1 MTSELLQ
8 ARALRANGFPVDRP
22 QPPRHWAVRLL
33 RSPWLYVILGAT
45 LVYAGCLWWMYHISV
60 QPMPVASGG
69 EVPGLNLS
77 AIKRSARLALPTL
90 AVWVVLFLALDRFRP
105 MRLGFWF
112 LALGWGGSVATAS
125 SMLLNTWAGQQM
137 AIVGPNDPATGAR
150 AAVFVAPFVEEA
162 TKATVL
168 FMIAIAVRYR
178 LASKLQAVTLA
189 GLSAAGF
196 AFTENILY
204 YSRAIV
210 YSSVTIG
217 TGNPDDALNHIV
229 FLRGVKTAFGHPLF
243 TTFMALGF
251 IIGLRAHSKIVRILA
266 PLGGYLIA
274 AMAHMVFNFFASV
287 GMDDTLMAIFGWMIV
302 ISVVAHLVRQILA
315 QGRLLRDRLDEYV
328 AMGWLPASVVPLFAR
343 QRTRWASFFISISY
357 GWRAFLATV
366 RIQRTMSELA
376 YVRDAQLRGTVD
388 AGGDLRA
395 RVLLDRARDLAP
407 MAITDPATQ
416 KLQVP
421 KLPDWL
427 RFRFRRHRRPVGPW
441 APPANVPA
449 SFLPG
454 QASAPGYSPVDPRWA
469 PPGR

>member
-1 MTSELLQ
+1 MTSEPLQ
-8 ARALRANGFPVDRP
+8 VRALRANGFPVDRP
-22 QPPRHWAVRLL
+22 APQRHWAVRLL
-33 RSPWLYVILGAT
+33 RSPWLYLILGAT
-45 LVYAGCLWWMYHISV
+45 LLYACCLWWMYHISV
-60 QPMPVASGG
+60 QPMSAKGGG

-77 AIKRSARLALPTL
+77 AIKRSAGLALPTL
-90 AVWVVLFLALDRFRP
+90 AVWIVLFLALDRFRP

-168 FMIAIAVRYR
+168 FLIAIAVRYR

-217 TGNPDDALNHIV
+217 TGDPDQALNQIV

-243 TTFMALGF
+243 TTLMALGF
-251 IIGLRAHSKIVRILA
+251 IIGLRAHSKIVRIIA
-266 PLGGYLIA
+266 PLCGYLVA
-274 AMAHMVFNFFASV
+274 ALAHMIFNFFASI
-287 GMDDTLMAIFGWMIV
+287 GMDDTLMAIVGWMIV
-302 ISVVAHLVRQILA
+302 ISVVFHLIRQTLA
-315 QGRLLRDRLDEYV
+315 QGVLLRDRLNEYV
-328 AMGWLPASVVPLFAR
+328 AMGWLPAEVVPLFSR
-343 QRTRWASFFISISY
+343 QRTRWASFLISISY
-357 GWRAFLATV
+357 GWTVLVATV

-376 YVRDAQLRGTVD
+376 YVREAQLRGTVD

-395 RVLLDRARDLAP
+395 RVLLDRARNLAP
-407 MAITDPATQ
+407 TAITDPATQ
-416 KLQVP
+416 KLQLP
-421 KLPDWL
+421 KLPHWL
-427 RFRFRRHRRPVGPW
+427 RFRRRRVVGPW

-454 QASAPGYSPVDPRWA
+454 QMGAPGYSPVDPRWA
-469 PPGR
+469 PPR